1 MAISGG
7 PDSTALLLA
16 LHLLSSVKKLS
27 LRACHVNHKLRG
39 TESENDEEFCKFLCE
54 KLSVPLSVYCA
65 ASDDVDLTASES
77 TLRATRY
84 DFLFQCAQSN
94 NSRFVVLAHN
104 SNDQVE
110 TVLFRILRG
119 TSPKGITGMKDAHQ
133 MNNGIW
139 LLRPMLA
146 CSRDEVR
153 EFLESCG
160 VIARQ
165 DSSNQSSK
173 YARNF
178 LRNQVIPLCLSR
190 FPTMERQIER
200 LRELVIYDQDF
211 IDAAT
216 RAVVFELGSL
226 ENNTWSVQTFSNA
239 HIALKHRLLAE
250 AFELRSIE
258 VSFERVEVVLSMM
271 APGSSQGRVSLNSQW
286 DVAVDATAIK
296 WIDKKTLPESFH
308 FNPLPLK
315 IPGRTMVLQLG
326 QVFNIEEWSGS
337 QSFQFPERTELAAYV
352 DLSETVAPLVL
363 RKIGESDRITPIG
376 MSQSVGLKKYL
387 KNNKIESTHGETN
400 PHVVLA
406 DQKEVLWVPG
416 VGLSEKIRVR
426 TSPTHYMSIA
436 AISAD
441 FMSV

>member
-65 ASDDVDLTASES
+65 ASEDVDLTASES

-160 VIARQ
+160 VIARR

-226 ENNTWSVQTFSNA
+226 ETIHGQC
-239 HIALKHRLLAE
+239 R
-250 AFELRSIE
+250 RS
-258 VSFERVEVVLSMM
+258 LM
-271 APGSSQGRVSLNSQW
+271 L
-286 DVAVDATAIK
+286 
-296 WIDKKTLPESFH
+296 
-308 FNPLPLK
+308 
-315 IPGRTMVLQLG
+315 
-326 QVFNIEEWSGS
+326 
-337 QSFQFPERTELAAYV
+337 
-352 DLSETVAPLVL
+352 
-363 RKIGESDRITPIG
+363 
-376 MSQSVGLKKYL
+376 
-387 KNNKIESTHGETN
+387 
-400 PHVVLA
+400 
-406 DQKEVLWVPG
+406 
-416 VGLSEKIRVR
+416 
-426 TSPTHYMSIA
+426 TSP
-436 AISAD
+436 
-441 FMSV
+441 